1 MNKRLSLKILGLI
14 FAFLIS
20 VFLSSLITFCLM
32 QIFLKQPEEILNI
45 NVFEVLETV
54 KSSKESIQI
63 FVLTII
69 SFMLFATVSIFK
81 FFRTKN
87 YHSKTYK
94 VTDNIEIPLPV
105 GGKQTQH
112 GSVWWLNKKNFKKT
126 FGTNTIDTE
135 NPTIQELL
143 SKSDDDREVLIKSDN
158 DESVKVSLDVE
169 SLPEELR
176 KPIFKKGGLVVGKKD
191 RTIFKPYIK
200 NIKIP
205 KTTKHLKIPSIK
217 ARKVEDIY
225 FIDDD
230 LHSLTIGATRSGK
243 TRSLVLQ
250 SINNTALA
258 GENMIIS
265 DPKGELFEYTCVE
278 LKRLGYNVLT
288 LDFKTPL
295 KSSKYNF
302 LQPVIEAIKQKNTP
316 KAENYASDIVQ
327 SLVGDVKGNG
337 EAIWNNGEK
346 AVIRATIMAVVMENI
361 DNPKL
366 QNLPN
371 VYHFIAEMCKE
382 QEDKTTLIDT
392 YLDFL
397 KEVDKTHPAIASFA
411 PAQMAASKT
420 RASFY
425 TSALSTLNIF
435 MDSYVAS
442 MISEN
447 EIDIN
452 KFNEEKT
459 ALFMIL
465 PDEKTTFYGLC
476 SLFVNQ
482 VYTKLVEMADEKG
495 GRLKIRTNFIL
506 DEFGN
511 FSAIPNFGGFL
522 TVGGGRGIR
531 FNLFVQSFS
540 QLNEKYGDN
549 TAQNI
554 LDNCYV
560 WNYLKTSNETTAE
573 KISKKIG
580 TYTTTSWSESSD
592 KKSDNGGS
600 NSMNLIS
607 RALLTPDEIL
617 RLQRPYLLVMCSG
630 TEPAITNAPDLS
642 KWTFNK
648 LLGLGDKN
656 WNIKV
661 RQKREDAREI
671 KEISPLELW
680 DIDKQTMELKQKKKE
695 QELEERR
702 LNFMKRQGAIE
713 YPKGNL

>member
-1 MNKRLSLKILGLI
+1 MKIR
-14 FAFLIS
+14 
-20 VFLSSLITFCLM
+20 
-32 QIFLKQPEEILNI
+32 N
-45 NVFEVLETV
+45 
-54 KSSKESIQI
+54 
-63 FVLTII
+63 
-69 SFMLFATVSIFK
+69 
-81 FFRTKN
+81 
-87 YHSKTYK
+87 
-94 VTDNIEIPLPV
+94 
-105 GGKQTQH
+105 
-112 GSVWWLNKKNFKKT
+112 
-126 FGTNTIDTE
+126 
-135 NPTIQELL
+135 
-143 SKSDDDREVLIKSDN
+143 
-158 DESVKVSLDVE
+158 
-169 SLPEELR
+169 
-176 KPIFKKGGLVVGKKD
+176 
-191 RTIFKPYIK
+191 
-200 NIKIP
+200 
-205 KTTKHLKIPSIK
+205 
-217 ARKVEDIY
+217 VEDVY

-243 TRSLVLQ
+243 TRSLVLHRLFQ
-250 SINNTALA
+250 VFRQYN
-258 GENMIIS
+258 
-265 DPKGELFEYTCVE
+265 GELFEYTCVE

-382 QEDKTTLIDT
+382 LE
-392 YLDFL
+392 
-397 KEVDKTHPAIASFA
+397 THPAIASFA

-452 KFNEEKT
+452 KFNEKKT

-506 DEFGN
+506 DEFRQ
-511 FSAIPNFGGFL
+511 FFC
-522 TVGGGRGIR
+522 
-531 FNLFVQSFS
+531 
-540 QLNEKYGDN
+540 N
-549 TAQNI
+549 TKFWRI
-554 LDNCYV
+554 
-560 WNYLKTSNETTAE
+560 SN
-573 KISKKIG
+573 
-580 TYTTTSWSESSD
+580 SSD
-592 KKSDNGGS
+592 GRK
-600 NSMNLIS
+600 
-607 RALLTPDEIL
+607 
-617 RLQRPYLLVMCSG
+617 
-630 TEPAITNAPDLS
+630 TE
-642 KWTFNK
+642 
-648 LLGLGDKN
+648 
-656 WNIKV
+656 
-661 RQKREDAREI
+661 
-671 KEISPLELW
+671 
-680 DIDKQTMELKQKKKE
+680 
-695 QELEERR
+695 
-702 LNFMKRQGAIE
+702 
-713 YPKGNL
+713 

>member
-1 MNKRLSLKILGLI
+1 M
-14 FAFLIS
+14 
-20 VFLSSLITFCLM
+20 
-32 QIFLKQPEEILNI
+32 
-45 NVFEVLETV
+45 
-54 KSSKESIQI
+54 
-63 FVLTII
+63 
-69 SFMLFATVSIFK
+69 
-81 FFRTKN
+81 
-87 YHSKTYK
+87 
-94 VTDNIEIPLPV
+94 
-105 GGKQTQH
+105 
-112 GSVWWLNKKNFKKT
+112 
-126 FGTNTIDTE
+126 
-135 NPTIQELL
+135 
-143 SKSDDDREVLIKSDN
+143 
-158 DESVKVSLDVE
+158 
-169 SLPEELR
+169 
-176 KPIFKKGGLVVGKKD
+176 
-191 RTIFKPYIK
+191 
-200 NIKIP
+200 
-205 KTTKHLKIPSIK
+205 
-217 ARKVEDIY
+217 
-225 FIDDD
+225 
-230 LHSLTIGATRSGK
+230 
-243 TRSLVLQ
+243 
-250 SINNTALA
+250 
-258 GENMIIS
+258 
-265 DPKGELFEYTCVE
+265 E

-382 QEDKTTLIDT
+382 LEDKTTLIDT

-435 MDSYVAS
+435 MDRYVAS

-506 DEFGN
+506 DEFRQ
-511 FSAIPNFGGFL
+511 FFCDTKFWRI
-522 TVGGGRGIR
+522 
-531 FNLFVQSFS
+531 
-540 QLNEKYGDN
+540 
-549 TAQNI
+549 
-554 LDNCYV
+554 
-560 WNYLKTSNETTAE
+560 SN
-573 KISKKIG
+573 
-580 TYTTTSWSESSD
+580 SSD
-592 KKSDNGGS
+592 GRK
-600 NSMNLIS
+600 
-607 RALLTPDEIL
+607 
-617 RLQRPYLLVMCSG
+617 
-630 TEPAITNAPDLS
+630 TE
-642 KWTFNK
+642 
-648 LLGLGDKN
+648 
-656 WNIKV
+656 
-661 RQKREDAREI
+661 
-671 KEISPLELW
+671 
-680 DIDKQTMELKQKKKE
+680 
-695 QELEERR
+695 
-702 LNFMKRQGAIE
+702 
-713 YPKGNL
+713 

>member
-1 MNKRLSLKILGLI
+1 MNKRLSLKIIGMI

-32 QIFLKQPEEILNI
+32 QIFLKQPEEILKI
-45 NVFEVLETV
+45 NVFKVFETV
-54 KSSKESIQI
+54 ISSKESVQI

-69 SFMLFATVSIFK
+69 SFMLFATISIFK
-81 FFRTKN
+81 FYNTKN

-112 GSVWWLNKKNFKKT
+112 GSVWWLSKRKFKKT
-126 FGTNTIDTE
+126 FGINILDIE
-135 NPTIQELL
+135 NPTIKELL
-143 SKSDDDREVLIKSDN
+143 KKSDEDKEILLKSDE
-158 DESVKVSLDVE
+158 DENIKVDINVE
-169 SLPEELR
+169 PLPEELQ
-176 KPIFKKGGLVVGKKD
+176 KPIFSKGGLVIGKKD
-191 RTIFKPYIK
+191 RTVIKPYIK
-200 NIKIP
+200 TLMIP
-205 KTTKHLKIPSIK
+205 KTKKYIRLPSIK
-217 ARKVEDIY
+217 LRKIEEMY

-295 KSSKYNF
+295 KSSRYNF
-302 LQPVIEAIKQKNTP
+302 LEPVIEAIKQKNTP

-361 DNPKL
+361 DNPKF

-397 KEVDKTHPAIASFA
+397 KEIDKTHPAIASFA

-435 MDSYVAS
+435 MDSYVAN

-465 PDEKTTFYGLC
+465 PDEKTTFYRI
-476 SLFVNQ
+476 
-482 VYTKLVEMADEKG
+482 M
-495 GRLKIRTNFIL
+495 
-506 DEFGN
+506 
-511 FSAIPNFGGFL
+511 
-522 TVGGGRGIR
+522 
-531 FNLFVQSFS
+531 
-540 QLNEKYGDN
+540 
-549 TAQNI
+549 
-554 LDNCYV
+554 
-560 WNYLKTSNETTAE
+560 
-573 KISKKIG
+573 
-580 TYTTTSWSESSD
+580 
-592 KKSDNGGS
+592 
-600 NSMNLIS
+600 
-607 RALLTPDEIL
+607 
-617 RLQRPYLLVMCSG
+617 
-630 TEPAITNAPDLS
+630 
-642 KWTFNK
+642 
-648 LLGLGDKN
+648 
-656 WNIKV
+656 
-661 RQKREDAREI
+661 
-671 KEISPLELW
+671 
-680 DIDKQTMELKQKKKE
+680 
-695 QELEERR
+695 
-702 LNFMKRQGAIE
+702 
-713 YPKGNL
+713 

>member
-1 MNKRLSLKILGLI
+1 M
-14 FAFLIS
+14 
-20 VFLSSLITFCLM
+20 
-32 QIFLKQPEEILNI
+32 
-45 NVFEVLETV
+45 
-54 KSSKESIQI
+54 IQ
-63 FVLTII
+63 
-69 SFMLFATVSIFK
+69 
-81 FFRTKN
+81 N
-87 YHSKTYK
+87 
-94 VTDNIEIPLPV
+94 
-105 GGKQTQH
+105 
-112 GSVWWLNKKNFKKT
+112 
-126 FGTNTIDTE
+126 
-135 NPTIQELL
+135 
-143 SKSDDDREVLIKSDN
+143 
-158 DESVKVSLDVE
+158 
-169 SLPEELR
+169 
-176 KPIFKKGGLVVGKKD
+176 
-191 RTIFKPYIK
+191 
-200 NIKIP
+200 
-205 KTTKHLKIPSIK
+205 
-217 ARKVEDIY
+217 
-225 FIDDD
+225 
-230 LHSLTIGATRSGK
+230 
-243 TRSLVLQ
+243 
-250 SINNTALA
+250 
-258 GENMIIS
+258 
-265 DPKGELFEYTCVE
+265 GELFEYTCVE

-361 DNPKL
+361 ENPKL

-382 QEDKTTLIDT
+382 LEDKTTLIDT

-482 VYTKLVEMADEKG
+482 VYTKLVEMADERG

-522 TVGGGRGIR
+522 TVRRTEDGIR

-560 WNYLKTSNETTAE
+560 WNYLKTSNEATAE

-630 TEPAITNAPDLS
+630 VEPAITNAPDLS
-642 KWTFNK
+642 KWNFNK

-656 WNIKV
+656 WNIMV
-661 RQKREDAREI
+661 RQKREDARPI
-671 KEISPLELW
+671 KKITPLELW

>member
-1 MNKRLSLKILGLI
+1 M
-14 FAFLIS
+14 
-20 VFLSSLITFCLM
+20 
-32 QIFLKQPEEILNI
+32 
-45 NVFEVLETV
+45 
-54 KSSKESIQI
+54 
-63 FVLTII
+63 
-69 SFMLFATVSIFK
+69 
-81 FFRTKN
+81 
-87 YHSKTYK
+87 
-94 VTDNIEIPLPV
+94 
-105 GGKQTQH
+105 
-112 GSVWWLNKKNFKKT
+112 
-126 FGTNTIDTE
+126 
-135 NPTIQELL
+135 
-143 SKSDDDREVLIKSDN
+143 
-158 DESVKVSLDVE
+158 
-169 SLPEELR
+169 
-176 KPIFKKGGLVVGKKD
+176 
-191 RTIFKPYIK
+191 
-200 NIKIP
+200 
-205 KTTKHLKIPSIK
+205 
-217 ARKVEDIY
+217 
-225 FIDDD
+225 
-230 LHSLTIGATRSGK
+230 
-243 TRSLVLQ
+243 
-250 SINNTALA
+250 
-258 GENMIIS
+258 
-265 DPKGELFEYTCVE
+265 E

-371 VYHFIAEMCKE
+371 VYHFIAEMFKE
-382 QEDKTTLIDT
+382 LEDKTTLIDT

-506 DEFGN
+506 DEFRQ
-511 FSAIPNFGGFL
+511 FFCDTKFWRI
-522 TVGGGRGIR
+522 
-531 FNLFVQSFS
+531 
-540 QLNEKYGDN
+540 
-549 TAQNI
+549 
-554 LDNCYV
+554 
-560 WNYLKTSNETTAE
+560 SN
-573 KISKKIG
+573 
-580 TYTTTSWSESSD
+580 SSD
-592 KKSDNGGS
+592 GRK
-600 NSMNLIS
+600 
-607 RALLTPDEIL
+607 
-617 RLQRPYLLVMCSG
+617 
-630 TEPAITNAPDLS
+630 TE
-642 KWTFNK
+642 
-648 LLGLGDKN
+648 
-656 WNIKV
+656 
-661 RQKREDAREI
+661 
-671 KEISPLELW
+671 
-680 DIDKQTMELKQKKKE
+680 
-695 QELEERR
+695 
-702 LNFMKRQGAIE
+702 
-713 YPKGNL
+713 

>member
-1 MNKRLSLKILGLI
+1 MNKRLSLKIVGLI

-20 VFLSSLITFCLM
+20 VFLSSLITFFLM
-32 QIFLKQPEEILNI
+32 QIFLKQPEKILEI
-45 NVFEVLETV
+45 NVFKVIETI

-63 FVLTII
+63 FILTII
-69 SFMLFATVSIFK
+69 CFMLFATISIFR
-81 FFRTKN
+81 FFRGKD

-94 VTDNIEIPLPV
+94 VTDNIEIPMPV
-105 GGKQTQH
+105 GGRQTQH

-126 FGTNTIDTE
+126 FGVNTIDEE
-135 NPTIQELL
+135 NPTIKALL
-143 SKSDDDREVLIKSDN
+143 EKAEEDRQVIAKNEENNKLN
-158 DESVKVSLDVE
+158 LDIE
-169 SLPEELR
+169 PLPEELR

-191 RTIFKPYIK
+191 RTILKPYIK
-200 NIKIP
+200 KIRIL
-205 KTTKHLKIPSIK
+205 KTNKYLKFPTIK
-217 ARKVEDIY
+217 ARKVEDVY

-230 LHSLTIGATRSGK
+230 LHSITIGATRSGK

-250 SINNTALA
+250 SINNIALA
-258 GENMIIS
+258 GENMVIS

-361 DNPKL
+361 EKPEL

-397 KEVDKTHPAIASFA
+397 KEIDNTHPAIASFA

-482 VYTKLVEMADEKG
+482 VYTKLVEMADERG
-495 GRLKIRTNFIL
+495 GRLKIRTNFVL
-506 DEFGN
+506 DEFRKLFTDSK
-511 FSAIPNFGGFL
+511 FSVVF
-522 TVGGGRGIR
+522 
-531 FNLFVQSFS
+531 
-540 QLNEKYGDN
+540 
-549 TAQNI
+549 
-554 LDNCYV
+554 
-560 WNYLKTSNETTAE
+560 
-573 KISKKIG
+573 
-580 TYTTTSWSESSD
+580 
-592 KKSDNGGS
+592 
-600 NSMNLIS
+600 
-607 RALLTPDEIL
+607 
-617 RLQRPYLLVMCSG
+617 
-630 TEPAITNAPDLS
+630 
-642 KWTFNK
+642 
-648 LLGLGDKN
+648 
-656 WNIKV
+656 
-661 RQKREDAREI
+661 
-671 KEISPLELW
+671 
-680 DIDKQTMELKQKKKE
+680 
-695 QELEERR
+695 
-702 LNFMKRQGAIE
+702 
-713 YPKGNL
+713 